1 LSLDYDNEFEK
12 EFNVFLSQYDN
23 FVSFL
28 FLNEKFDNNNCF
40 LTISAGS
47 GGLEATDF
55 AKMLARMYLR
65 YLDKSEFSFEIIDEQ
80 NEDGGYV
87 KNVTFYIKGK
97 FAYGLLSNEHGIHR
111 LSRVSP
117 FSNGKVHTSFTSVS
131 VIPEINSDINISINK
146 NDIRVDTYRGSG
158 AGGQHRNKTDS
169 AVRITH
175 LSTGIVVTCEN
186 ERSQH
191 FNKDFALK
199 QLKSKLYLLEE
210 KKIKSQVEKYSEG
223 EQASW
228 GNQIRTYSIN
238 DNRVKDHRTKIENSN
253 VECVFNGNIDNFIN
267 SNLLSK
273 NVSF

>member
-1 LSLDYDNEFEK
+1 MEYK
-12 EFNVFLSQYDN
+12 K
-23 FVSFL
+23 FVNFL
-28 FLNEKFDNNNCF
+28 FLNDKFDNNNCF

-55 AKMLARMYLR
+55 AKKLSRMYLR
-65 YLDKSEFSFEIIDEQ
+65 YLEKSDFSFEIIDEQ
-80 NEDGGYV
+80 SEDGGYI
-87 KNVTFYIKGK
+87 KNITFYIKGK

-117 FSNGKVHTSFTSVS
+117 FSNGKVHTSFASVS
-131 VIPEINSDINISINK
+131 IMPEVNSDINIQIRKS
-146 NDIRVDTYRGSG
+146 DIRVDTYRGSG

-175 LSTGIVVTCEN
+175 FDSGIVVTCEN

-210 KKIKSQVEKYSEG
+210 KKIKSQLEEYSEG

-253 VECVFNGNIDNFIN
+253 VEDIFNGNIDNFIH

-273 NVSF
+273 RINF